1 MESMRT
7 NEMPPK
13 MDGPLPKMKTKR
25 VKAKP
30 AASSSDEGPK
40 LEVGEL
46 VFALWSDSHWPAVVK
61 QDRGAKVSIV
71 FLPYKQRDQPFN
83 KKKADLVFVE
93 SADQLVCPADCTNPE
108 YKLAFAIGAHL
119 YQLGPQKSAKILTT
133 PLTPKQHTMAMQGKN
148 ITYEFLGDF
157 KPEGDKEAAE
167 EEEESVGLPQE
178 LIKTFKEN
186 KKSDLFKPRPK
197 RKVGQSE
204 ESPAKKVSRTIP
216 LNEKLFSKDLKK
228 LSEEEMTCL
237 EKNQVFLAEVLNP
250 LNTGLWPVLVEDIDK
265 MTVRPFGTEIAPK
278 VAQLFHFPTEVLS
291 FCFPTDDS
299 QEPLSAALNEVR
311 LHLQRVGLYDPQNV
325 LELEQVNMDALS
337 LKEPDLNVAKRSERQ
352 KEREKEARIRKRLE
366 YEMQR
371 QNPQNA
377 AANVE
382 DYPAEL
388 HIDESELIQ
397 HCTDP
402 ILPNLRMTT
411 ADMIGTVINTHF
423 ESIWAGQAPIPHLKR
438 HQLFLHHV
446 FFTKRCHI
454 FPRTEGCSADL
465 YGLVDSELL
474 ERMYDEYMGMVRLAN
489 KIPRLTEL
497 ERSKYIM
504 QVMFPEAIEFA
515 VAKKFG
521 MDTETV
527 EKFLAACDRVVSAR
541 EMRID
546 DPLALAEINSLLT
559 KNCPTFFTDTHEQE
573 NRAESTENSPP
584 IFLKSDVEAQ

>member
-250 LNTGLWPVLVEDIDK
+250 LNTGLWPVLVS
-265 MTVRPFGTEIAPK
+265 VEII
-278 VAQLFHFPTEVLS
+278 LG
-291 FCFPTDDS
+291 
-299 QEPLSAALNEVR
+299 R
-311 LHLQRVGLYDPQNV
+311 
-325 LELEQVNMDALS
+325 
-337 LKEPDLNVAKRSERQ
+337 
-352 KEREKEARIRKRLE
+352 
-366 YEMQR
+366 
-371 QNPQNA
+371 
-377 AANVE
+377 
-382 DYPAEL
+382 
-388 HIDESELIQ
+388 LIQ